1 MSQPKNATYS
11 QKKRTPLHIALPHS
25 IWDFSTKIYNLGVRR
40 LHIMVLTVNHWSIA
54 VTYMTFNE
62 LRAKLGNRGRST
74 IYRDV
79 EFGRLPKPI
88 KFGAR
93 LSWIERDVEEAIQ
106 KQAG

>member
-1 MSQPKNATYS
+1 V
-11 QKKRTPLHIALPHS
+11 LPHS
-25 IWDFSTKIYNLGVRR
+25 IWDFSTKIYNLGPINAC
-40 LHIMVLTVNHWSIA
+40 IMVVTFNHWSIA
-54 VTYMTFNE
+54 VTYITFNE

-93 LSWIERDVEEAIQ
+93 LFWIERDVEEAIQ